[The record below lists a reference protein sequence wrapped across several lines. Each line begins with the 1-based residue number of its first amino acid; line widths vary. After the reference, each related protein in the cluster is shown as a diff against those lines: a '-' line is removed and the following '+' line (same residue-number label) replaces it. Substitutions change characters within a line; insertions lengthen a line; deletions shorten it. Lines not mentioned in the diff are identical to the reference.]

1 MDKEKIPRQY
11 LILCAVL
18 RYIMEYGKETG
29 KPVLSK
35 AELEAFLATA
45 VCPMMRNVRVTK
57 EMQLRKINKRGLSLG
72 EFVEYVTIGNSLS
85 KFVLP
90 FICKIKRLSGF

>member
-1 MDKEKIPRQY
+1 MIQANDDNGILDKEKIPRQY
-11 LILCAVL
+11 LVLCAVL

-45 VCPMMRNVRVTK
+45 ICPMMRNVRVTK

-72 EFVEYVTIGNSLS
+72 E
-85 KFVLP
+85 
-90 FICKIKRLSGF
+90 SGRDHF